1 MTRAIS
7 RFPVVDSLDALP
19 SDIRE
24 RIVAVQEKAGFVPN
38 VFLMLAHRP
47 DEFRAFFG
55 YHDAL
60 MEREGDSLTKAEK
73 EMIVVA
79 VSADHGCLYCVV
91 AHGAILRI
99 LAKDP
104 LIADQISVNYRT
116 ATISERQRA
125 MLDFALH
132 LAAER
137 GVLDDAWQAR
147 LEKMGFTLNDIW
159 DIGAI
164 AALFGL
170 SNRLVSMARTPP
182 NDEFYLLGRVPKA
195 AAN

>member
-1 MTRAIS
+1 MTQAIS
-7 RFPVVDSLDALP
+7 RFPLVDNLDELP
-19 SDIRE
+19 SDVRE
-24 RIVAVQEKAGFVPN
+24 RIVAVQEKAGFIPN

-47 DEFRAFFG
+47 DEFRAVFG

-60 MEREGDSLTKAEK
+60 MERESASLTKAEK

-91 AHGAILRI
+91 AHGAILLI
-99 LAKDP
+99 LCKDP
-104 LIADQISVNYRT
+104 FISDQIAVNYHT
-116 ATISERQRA
+116 APIGERQRV

-132 LAAER
+132 VAAER
-137 GVLDDAWQAR
+137 GVLDDTWQAR
-147 LEKMGFTLNDIW
+147 LEEVGFTLDDIW
-159 DIGAI
+159 DIGSI

-182 NDEFYLLGRVPKA
+182 NDEFYLLGRVPRA

>member
-1 MTRAIS
+1 MTQSIS
-7 RFPVVDSLDALP
+7 RFPLAENLDALP
-19 SDIRE
+19 QDVRE
-24 RIVAVQEKAGFVPN
+24 RILAVQAKAGFVPN

-47 DEFRAFFG
+47 DEFRAFFA

-60 MEREGDSLTKAEK
+60 MERAADSLTQAEK

-104 LIADQISVNYRT
+104 LIADQLAVNYR
-116 ATISERQRA
+116 AAPISARQQA

-132 LAAER
+132 IAAQR

-147 LEKMGFTLNDIW
+147 LEAQGFSRDDIW
-159 DIGAI
+159 DIGGI
-164 AALFGL
+164 AAFFGL

-182 NDEFYLLGRVPKA
+182 NEEFYLLGRVPRSPA
-195 AAN
+195 R

>member
-1 MTRAIS
+1 MTQAIS
-7 RFPVVDSLDALP
+7 RFPLVDSLNALP
-19 SDIRE
+19 ADIRD
-24 RIVAVQEKAGFVPN
+24 RIAAVQEKAGFVPN

-47 DEFRAFFG
+47 DEFRAFFS

-60 MEREGDSLTKAEK
+60 MERESASLTKAEK

-99 LAKDP
+99 LTKNP

-116 ATISERQRA
+116 ATISDRQRT

-132 LAAER
+132 LAAGR

-147 LEKMGFTLNDIW
+147 LEQMGFTLNDIW

>member
-1 MTRAIS
+1 MTQAIS
-7 RFPVVDSLDALP
+7 RFPLVDNLDELP
-19 SDIRE
+19 SDVRE
-24 RIVAVQEKAGFVPN
+24 RIVAVQEKAGFIPN

-60 MEREGDSLTKAEK
+60 MERESASLTKAEK

-104 LIADQISVNYRT
+104 FISDQIAVNYHT
-116 ATISERQRA
+116 APIGERQRV

-132 LAAER
+132 VAAER
-137 GVLDDAWQAR
+137 GVLDDTWQAR
-147 LEKMGFTLNDIW
+147 LEEVGFTLDDIW
-159 DIGAI
+159 DIGSI

-182 NDEFYLLGRVPKA
+182 NDEFYLLGRVPRA

>member
-1 MTRAIS
+1 MPQEIS
-7 RFPVVDSLDALP
+7 RFPLVDDLDSLPVDV
-19 SDIRE
+19 RE
-24 RIVAVQEKAGFVPN
+24 RILAVQEKAGFVPN

-47 DEFRAFFG
+47 DEFRAFFS

-60 MEREGDSLTKAEK
+60 MERESDSLTKAEK

-99 LAKDP
+99 LAKDA
-104 LIADQISVNYRT
+104 LIADQVAVNYRT
-116 ATISERQRA
+116 APISERQQV

-132 LAAER
+132 LAAHR
-137 GVLDDAWQAR
+137 GVLDDMWQAR
-147 LEKMGFTLNDIW
+147 LEELGFTLDDIW

-182 NDEFYLLGRVPKA
+182 NDEFYLLGRVPRA
-195 AAN
+195 AAG

>member
-1 MTRAIS
+1 MTQAIS
-7 RFPVVDSLDALP
+7 RFPLVDNLDELP
-19 SDIRE
+19 SDVRE
-24 RIVAVQEKAGFVPN
+24 RIVAVQEKAGFIPN

-60 MEREGDSLTKAEK
+60 MERESASLTKAEK

-99 LAKDP
+99 LGKDP
-104 LIADQISVNYRT
+104 FISDQIAVNYHT
-116 ATISERQRA
+116 APIGERQRV

-132 LAAER
+132 VAAER
-137 GVLDDAWQAR
+137 GVLDDTWQAR
-147 LEKMGFTLNDIW
+147 LEEVGFTLDDIW
-159 DIGAI
+159 DIGSI

-182 NDEFYLLGRVPKA
+182 NDEFYLLGRVPRA

>member
-1 MTRAIS
+1 MTQVTS
-7 RFPVVDSLDALP
+7 RFPLVGDIDALP
-19 SDIRE
+19 VDVRQ
-24 RIVAVQEKAGFVPN
+24 RILAVQEKAGFVPN

-47 DEFRAFFG
+47 DEFRAFFA

-60 MEREGDSLTKAEK
+60 MERESDSLTKAEK

-104 LIADQISVNYRT
+104 MIADQIAVNYRT
-116 ATISERQRA
+116 APISERQRS

-132 LAAER
+132 LAAHR
-137 GVLDDAWQAR
+137 GVLDDRWQAQ
-147 LEKMGFTLNDIW
+147 LEEIGFTLNDIW

-164 AALFGL
+164 AALFGF

-182 NDEFYLLGRVPKA
+182 NDEFYLLGRVPRA
-195 AAN
+195 AAG